1 MCIYI
6 YIFKDMKVLI
16 LFYKNYKRKQIPVQ
30 TMCFKI
36 AFCSIQAVVN
46 WGVKYWSANSITLYP
61 NKFSLFVSPHAHNT
75 PKLPCLM

>member
-1 MCIYI
+1 MYI

-36 AFCSIQAVVN
+36 AFCSLQAVVDV
-46 WGVKYWSANSITLYP
+46 G
-61 NKFSLFVSPHAHNT
+61 
-75 PKLPCLM
+75 